1 MNYRPGRASFA
12 GERYRWVIIVGG
24 IVGLF
29 AALGL
34 GRFSLGMMLPGMGE
48 SLALSYS
55 QMGMIGTVNFCGY
68 LGAVLF
74 SGALVTRLGA
84 RLLIFL
90 ALLLIAGSMA
100 LVGFSSQ
107 YPVILSLYFLTGVG
121 SALVNV
127 PIMALVA
134 SWFDGPNRGR
144 AAGLCVMGNGIGIL
158 VSGRLVPILNRSLGG
173 WRTSWHVLAAIVAVA
188 ALICYILLRN
198 KPRET
203 ESASVRRPAEN
214 AGSKV
219 VPGTQPRRAKAFYHC
234 GAIYFLFGFTYV
246 IYVTFFVTSL
256 VQGRGFSETAA
267 GAVWGWTGLLSLASG
282 PLFGYLSDRWGR
294 KMALM
299 AVFVIQSCAYLL
311 MAIQLP
317 TPAIYIS
324 AFCYGIVAWSVPSI
338 MAALVGDLAGPER
351 TAAVFGFVTFLF
363 GIGQIAGPAFA
374 GFLAEQSGA
383 FNSAFLL
390 AAVFTA
396 AAVVLSALLPG
407 DRTDKT

>member
-1 MNYRPGRASFA
+1 
-12 GERYRWVIIVGG
+12 
-24 IVGLF
+24 
-29 AALGL
+29 
-34 GRFSLGMMLPGMGE
+34 MLPGMGE
-48 SLALSYS
+48 GLTLSYS
-55 QMGMIGTVNFCGY
+55 QMGMISTVNFCGY

-74 SGALVTRLGA
+74 SGILVTRFGA
-84 RLLIFL
+84 RLVIFL

-100 LVGFSSQ
+100 LVGFSSL
-107 YPVILSLYFLTGVG
+107 YLVILSLYFLTGVG

-134 SWFDGPNRGR
+134 SWFDGPTRGR
-144 AAGLCVMGNGIGIL
+144 AIGLCVMGNGIGIL
-158 VSGRLVPILNRSLGG
+158 VSGRLVPVLNSSLGG
-173 WRTSWHVLAAIVAVA
+173 WRTSWYVLAAIVAVA
-188 ALICYILLRN
+188 ALICYLLLRN
-198 KPRET
+198 RPRKDKP
-203 ESASVRRPAEN
+203 ASVLRPDKN
-214 AGSKV
+214 TGSKS
-219 VPGTQPRRAKAFYHC
+219 VPGTQPRRAKVFYHC
-234 GAIYFLFGFTYV
+234 AAIYFLFGFTYV

-256 VQGRGFSETAA
+256 VQDHGFSEAAA
-267 GAVWGWTGLLSLASG
+267 GALWGWAGLLSLASG

-294 KMALM
+294 QKALM

-311 MAIQLP
+311 IAIPLP

-351 TAAVFGFVTFLF
+351 TAAVFGFVTFVF
-363 GIGQIAGPAFA
+363 GIGQIAGPALA

-396 AAVVLSALLPG
+396 VAVILSAFLPG
-407 DRTDKT
+407 PNIKGESEIY

>member
-1 MNYRPGRASFA
+1 MNYRPSWTSFA
-12 GERYRWVIIVGG
+12 GEKYRWVIIVGG
-24 IVGLF
+24 IIGLF

-48 SLALSYS
+48 GLALSYS
-55 QMGMIGTVNFCGY
+55 QMGMISTVNFCGY
-68 LGAVLF
+68 LGAVLLC
-74 SGALVTRLGA
+74 GILVSRLGA

-100 LVGFSSQ
+100 LVGFSSR
-107 YPVILSLYFLTGVG
+107 YLVILSLYFLTGVG
-121 SALVNV
+121 SALVNI

-134 SWFDGPNRGR
+134 SWFDGPSRGR

-158 VSGRLVPILNRSLGG
+158 VSGRLIPILDSSMGG

-188 ALICYILLRN
+188 ALLCYLLLRN
-198 KPRET
+198 KPRKDQPT
-203 ESASVRRPAEN
+203 SVLQPAEN
-214 AGSKV
+214 AETKA
-219 VPGTQPRRAKAFYHC
+219 VPDVQYCRAQVFYHC

-256 VQGRGFSETAA
+256 VQDHGFMDAAA
-267 GAVWGWTGLLSLASG
+267 GALWSWSGLLSLASG
-282 PLFGYLSDRWGR
+282 PLFGYFSDRWGR
-294 KMALM
+294 KKTLI

-317 TPAIYIS
+317 TPAVYIS

-338 MAALVGDLAGPER
+338 MAAMVGDLAGPER

-396 AAVVLSALLPG
+396 VAVVLSVLLPS
-407 DRTDKT
+407 TKVT